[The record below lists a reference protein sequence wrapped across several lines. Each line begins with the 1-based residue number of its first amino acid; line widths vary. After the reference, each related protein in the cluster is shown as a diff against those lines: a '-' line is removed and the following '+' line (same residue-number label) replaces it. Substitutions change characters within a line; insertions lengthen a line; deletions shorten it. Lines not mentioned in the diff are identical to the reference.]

1 MAMGVC
7 PPNCCDC
14 REVSL
19 LDGEQNQA
27 VGECSV
33 GGMSALRSPLTMT
46 LVCLPGRSGT
56 RKHLEWKPR
65 STSLVDLGSKFQW
78 KPRSTH
84 PAHFNQL
91 GAQVNPSRI
100 PGLCSLGS
108 SHPEW
113 GWAILSIWQML
124 LNKRTNQCI
133 NEIFFSKTEINPF
146 TSQTN
151 LNSN

>member
-1 MAMGVC
+1 MDVILHHPIIVAYGNGCMPPQTVVTAGKC
-7 PPNCCDC
+7 P
-14 REVSL
+14 L

-27 VGECSV
+27 AGECSV

-46 LVCLPGRSGT
+46 LVRLPGSGT

-108 SHPEW
+108 SHPE
-113 GWAILSIWQML
+113 
-124 LNKRTNQCI
+124 
-133 NEIFFSKTEINPF
+133 
-146 TSQTN
+146 
-151 LNSN
+151 